1 MLNVSAT
8 RRERLFKR
16 EKGDGMVYYMLV
28 YYTGKIL
35 KEEKGDG
42 GILCTVLYR
51 EYAWGTQQCRH
62 LMRKMR

>member
-8 RRERLFKR
+8 RRERFFKR
-16 EKGDGMVYYMLV
+16 ERGDGMV

-42 GILCTVLYR
+42 GILCT
-51 EYAWGTQQCRH
+51 A
-62 LMRKMR
+62 